1 MSSGIVQLTAVGS
14 QNEQITGN
22 PEVSYFVSSYK
33 RHSNFSQSLE
43 EQTIQGAV
51 NSGSSSKIRFDKTG
65 DLLGYVYLCISQNGE
80 AKDSPDWTS
89 LIKSASLLIGGH
101 VIDKQSSDFCEKI
114 AIDTMATNTSRSAN
128 GAHGGK
134 STRSYFYPF
143 RFFNCEN
150 PQSAIPLCALSYH
163 EVEIIVE
170 WGASAAD
177 YEWECHANFYYLE
190 EEERVKLASE
200 PQNILIQQVQ
210 QNPASGEK
218 IQELY
223 FNHPVKYIASTN
235 TTLSS
240 ALTSPSNKIK
250 LSINGTDIG
259 VMKYAKPHYI
269 DVSSYYHTEHVT
281 TPDFFMYP
289 FCLKTHSLQPTGTL
303 NFSRLNSVKL
313 WSENLDIDDDIF
325 AVNYNILRI
334 NNGMAGILYA
344 N

>member
-114 AIDTMATNTSRSAN
+114 AIDTMATNTTRSAN
-128 GAHGGK
+128 GAHGGR

-163 EVEIIVE
+163 EVEIVVE
-170 WGASAAD
+170 WGARD
-177 YEWECHANFYYLE
+177 
-190 EEERVKLASE
+190 RK
-200 PQNILIQQVQ
+200 
-210 QNPASGEK
+210 
-218 IQELY
+218 
-223 FNHPVKYIASTN
+223 
-235 TTLSS
+235 
-240 ALTSPSNKIK
+240 
-250 LSINGTDIG
+250 
-259 VMKYAKPHYI
+259 
-269 DVSSYYHTEHVT
+269 
-281 TPDFFMYP
+281 
-289 FCLKTHSLQPTGTL
+289 
-303 NFSRLNSVKL
+303 SV
-313 WSENLDIDDDIF
+313 
-325 AVNYNILRI
+325 V
-334 NNGMAGILYA
+334 
-344 N
+344 